1 MAGLSGGGQA
11 TVLDFNEVIDLP
23 LDAYLPTSKTK
34 FRGQGALGKTTPP
47 SIKTNAI
54 IVKEIGQA
62 CFQREEV
69 QPVLSLLCVFHVCI
83 FHIILWVRTVTYI
96 VATRSYFNSRLRRGN
111 LDGCFV

>member
-62 CFQREEV
+62 CPKLTLRFPRLYIPYYFV
-69 QPVLSLLCVFHVCI
+69 GPHCHVHCCHATLL
-83 FHIILWVRTVTYI
+83 
-96 VATRSYFNSRLRRGN
+96 
-111 LDGCFV
+111 